1 MLKQTILSKVK
12 NYSVV
17 YYERLK
23 AVTDKVVF
31 CREAFNYIDRL
42 YNLGIIS
49 RAEYSEF
56 IDLISKYL
64 KQTGAWINM
73 IRKNF
78 YLDEKTLEMLKNIS
92 NNFNISESLVVR
104 ISVSKYFNSIKSK
117 LNDKKKEIKKWKN

>member
-1 MLKQTILSKVK
+1 MLQTILSKVK

-23 AVTDKVVF
+23 AVTDKVDF
-31 CREAFNYIDRL
+31 CREAFNYFDRL

-64 KQTGAWINM
+64 KQNERVKQWQIM
-73 IRKNF
+73 
-78 YLDEKTLEMLKNIS
+78 
-92 NNFNISESLVVR
+92 
-104 ISVSKYFNSIKSK
+104 K
-117 LNDKKKEIKKWKN
+117 LLIMF